1 MAGFIAIVILLTE
14 WCSSVLV
21 CVGGAGG
28 GGEGIE
34 GGFVLLEKELLVVF

>member
-21 CVGGAGG
+21 CVGGRVEVGKGLRGAL
-28 GGEGIE
+28 
-34 GGFVLLEKELLVVF
+34 FCWRRSF